1 MQTLQM
7 MKQCMEVL
15 SGKVK
20 ADEDHEKFCFKWLSL
35 ACQYA
40 FNNVEDFI
48 SDIYASHI
56 LRTAVHLLS
65 GVQVDV
71 NLMKS
76 NRSRKHIDKDE
87 SESTPKY
94 ESPEFQTMLVDFVQ
108 RFIAWPQIH
117 GIPHHDETV
126 KLIYLVT

>member
-1 MQTLQM
+1 

-15 SGKVK
+15 SAKVETDK
-20 ADEDHEKFCFKWLSL
+20 DHENFCFKWLSL
-35 ACQYA
+35 TCQYA

-65 GVQVDV
+65 GVDVDV

-87 SESTPKY
+87 PEGTPKY
-94 ESPEFQTMLVDFVQ
+94 KSPEYETMLVDFVE
-108 RFIAWPQIH
+108 RFTAWPQIH
-117 GIPHHDETV
+117 GIN
-126 KLIYLVT
+126 LILS